1 MKKAKLIGLFLFL
14 FFRSN
19 AEWFQTGSANLAP
32 SGILRLDTLLFSLNP
47 FSIYQSNLSGLNWK
61 RVENAPSV
69 NYGELILSNGILIAN
84 TNLGII
90 RSVDSAITLQFANT
104 GFFPLG
110 SVGGNSIIK
119 MPNGKILALNG
130 QQNIFE
136 SIDNGQTWSGTSF
149 PNYVGNEFAFD
160 SLNQILISSGNG
172 LKVSYDLGQTW
183 VDSNAVWGTSGA
195 YGIKYC
201 NGHWFCLNSA
211 GGLSAIYSF
220 GNTNNWTLI
229 SYPNGV
235 NEVENF
241 LVSGNRLFANSP
253 MGLLE
258 FNFFTGEFFFSL
270 MNGNGQVN
278 LSGLWNQS
286 YFGYIT
292 SNPNGRFNPIK
303 TDNLGTSWLP
313 VRGIHGNSI
322 NRFSKSDF
330 MAMNGYG
337 GLYLEYGS
345 SNFQYAIKDSIN
357 FPVQSLIVNACKI
370 FQNVIFAATNNGLAK
385 SMDGGYTWINF
396 NSGLPIYGAGYKPV
410 NDFEVFGDTIIA
422 GTYSGIYISTN
433 GGISFNPSNSTIPL
447 SVMDLFFHNHK
458 LYCAGWN
465 RILVSSDLGLNWV
478 SFTSVND
485 FFWRLTACG
494 NTIFFSSRD
503 SVYMADENLGVAQ
516 NISGNIQLLINGGM
530 PISIACIDSLFF
542 VSSMRSGVQK
552 MNINNIG
559 VYNNIS
565 ENLPV
570 LNPLS
575 NPEYNYIFPGDLI
588 IHQGR
593 LWLGTS
599 GFGCFIKPLSDFGYP
614 SPEPENIKETDYESN
629 AHLEIHPNPANTII
643 NIFFSDGFTGI
654 IRIIDENGAECFSS
668 TAFFPSK
675 SLSFEIS
682 HFANGIYFVLCNGT
696 NGKHYSGKFIKK

>member
-241 LVSGNRLFANSP
+241 LVSGNRLV
-253 MGLLE
+253 
-258 FNFFTGEFFFSL
+258 
-270 MNGNGQVN
+270 NG
-278 LSGLWNQS
+278 
-286 YFGYIT
+286 
-292 SNPNGRFNPIK
+292 
-303 TDNLGTSWLP
+303 
-313 VRGIHGNSI
+313 
-322 NRFSKSDF
+322 
-330 MAMNGYG
+330 
-337 GLYLEYGS
+337 
-345 SNFQYAIKDSIN
+345 
-357 FPVQSLIVNACKI
+357 
-370 FQNVIFAATNNGLAK
+370 
-385 SMDGGYTWINF
+385 
-396 NSGLPIYGAGYKPV
+396 
-410 NDFEVFGDTIIA
+410 
-422 GTYSGIYISTN
+422 
-433 GGISFNPSNSTIPL
+433 
-447 SVMDLFFHNHK
+447 
-458 LYCAGWN
+458 
-465 RILVSSDLGLNWV
+465 
-478 SFTSVND
+478 
-485 FFWRLTACG
+485 
-494 NTIFFSSRD
+494 
-503 SVYMADENLGVAQ
+503 
-516 NISGNIQLLINGGM
+516 
-530 PISIACIDSLFF
+530 
-542 VSSMRSGVQK
+542 
-552 MNINNIG
+552 
-559 VYNNIS
+559 
-565 ENLPV
+565 
-570 LNPLS
+570 
-575 NPEYNYIFPGDLI
+575 
-588 IHQGR
+588 
-593 LWLGTS
+593 
-599 GFGCFIKPLSDFGYP
+599 
-614 SPEPENIKETDYESN
+614 
-629 AHLEIHPNPANTII
+629 
-643 NIFFSDGFTGI
+643 
-654 IRIIDENGAECFSS
+654 
-668 TAFFPSK
+668 
-675 SLSFEIS
+675 
-682 HFANGIYFVLCNGT
+682 
-696 NGKHYSGKFIKK
+696 